1 MLNTLSENILQSF
14 YRVNKTAS
22 KITLVVQSVQKYD
35 FITFKGTLYVVF
47 ASRILQS

>member
-1 MLNTLSENILQSF
+1 MLNTLSENILQAF

-22 KITLVVQSVQKYD
+22 KITQVVQSVQKYD